1 MYLDKYTLGMMSTNA
16 MLDEF
21 NVDVSIMNTGGVRAT
36 IEIGDI
42 NVKDVFSVFPFNN
55 EVMLI
60 QMTGRELKSLYDDD
74 GSYLYFNNDF
84 NAYSLDNNKLYNV
97 AVIDYV
103 FTSPY
108 YEEFVGK
115 EFTDTDILLRDIL
128 LEYLDNLF

>member
-1 MYLDKYTLGMMSTNA
+1 MALIL
-16 MLDEF
+16 
-21 NVDVSIMNTGGVRAT
+21 AT
-36 IEIGDI
+36 
-42 NVKDVFSVFPFNN
+42 VFFAFQV
-55 EVMLI
+55 
-60 QMTGRELKSLYDDD
+60 YC
-74 GSYLYFNNDF
+74 DF